1 MYQHATR
8 SYEQANYFTADPLR
22 LVLMCYEGAISSLKL
37 ARESYLA
44 KDYATKGRALLKAM
58 DIIHELNASLDM
70 QKGGEIA
77 ANLRSL
83 YLFMTKA
90 LTEADLKR
98 DLTVFEQ
105 VIHMLEEL
113 EGEWKAL
120 MELNARPLPKIPA
133 GLAAPRQTHAAG
145 SRWSA

>member
-1 MYQHATR
+1 MYQQATK

-22 LVLMCYEGAISSLKL
+22 LVLMCYEGAISHLRL

-44 KDYATKGRALLKAM
+44 KDYETKGKALIKAL
-58 DIIHELNASLDM
+58 DILHELNVTLDM

-83 YLFMTKA
+83 YLFMIRA

-98 DLTVFEQ
+98 NMTVFEQ
-105 VIHMLEEL
+105 VIQMLEEL
-113 EGEWKAL
+113 EGEWKMVA
-120 MELNARPLPKIPA
+120 ELNARPLSKVPV
-133 GLAAPRQTHAAG
+133 GVAATRQTYAAEG
-145 SRWSA
+145 CWSA